1 MQWLREID
9 RWFIDEVLPHAS
21 SYRAKAIRL
30 IGPDDA
36 DDLVQ
41 EAYAR
46 IMTRTGFLAIV
57 NPKNFVLTVIQNL
70 AVDRFRKARL
80 VSIADVAVLEVQQIR
95 DPAPDAFRQA
105 ADRAELERLLLLL
118 ESLPPQC
125 RRVVTMRRLQ
135 GMAPA
140 EIAETLNLSV
150 STVEKHLARGLALL
164 TKGLENEPQQ
174 PDSSNTEGRYDA
186 WADSREKTG
195 S

>member
-9 RWFIDEVLPHAS
+9 RWFIDEVLPHAP
-21 SYRAKAIRL
+21 SYRAKAVRL
-30 IGPDDA
+30 IGPDEA

-46 IMTRTGFLAIV
+46 IMTRTGFLAIA
-57 NPKNFVLTVIQNL
+57 NPKNFVLTIIQNL
-70 AVDRFRKARL
+70 AVDRFRKAKL
-80 VSIADVAVLEVQQIR
+80 VSITDVAVLEVQQIS

-105 ADRAELERLLLLL
+105 ADRAELERLFLLL
-118 ESLPPQC
+118 EKLPPQC

-135 GMAPA
+135 GLPPA
-140 EIAETLNLSV
+140 EIAEALSLSV

-164 TKGLENEPQQ
+164 TKGLENETEVPG
-174 PDSSNTEGRYDA
+174 SSNTEGRYDA
-186 WADSREKTG
+186 WAESKEKTG